1 MLCVLILYISGGTY
15 SLKSTPNDILLR
27 GSCRRNIFYIFRFAG
42 GVWPRVWDH
51 IGAILFTILA
61 KKIIFS
67 DEALFNLGGY
77 VNKENCRIWGTEN
90 PNAYIETPTHP
101 KRITV
106 WCGFWSRSII
116 GPFCFENEQGEA
128 ITVNGVYYRAQLN
141 DERRILATFGLN
153 RTVLRVT
160 QPKLH
165 SVFCVLF
172 LKIALA
178 AAKLMS
184 FGHAGAAIWH
194 RWTIICGVLS
204 KTSVIP
210 TNQRQLTL

>member
-1 MLCVLILYISGGTY
+1 MVVYTLEQRWEILWQYFSRY
-15 SLKSTPNDILLR
+15 
-27 GSCRRNIFYIFRFAG
+27 
-42 GVWPRVWDH
+42 WQ
-51 IGAILFTILA
+51 

-77 VNKENCRIWGTEN
+77 VNKQNCRIWGTEN
-90 PNAYIETPTHP
+90 PNACIETPTHP

-172 LKIALA
+172 LKIALSA
-178 AAKLMS
+178 AELIS
-184 FGHAGAAIWH
+184 FGHHGAGIWH
-194 RWTIICGVLS
+194 RWTIICEVPS
-204 KTSVIP
+204 KINVTP
-210 TNQRQLTL
+210 TRQRQLTL